1 MKAPATVTTEELR
14 RMVEAGDP
22 QLVEVLPS
30 AAYDEEHLPG
40 AISLPLADLGPDAAE
55 RLDRSRPV
63 VTYCYDH
70 QCDLSARA
78 AWLLRSL
85 GFDEVYDYTDS
96 KVAWLAEGLP
106 SEGTT
111 RPTSRAGAIARAAPT
126 CGPDDRIGDLDR
138 PEHTSVVVVVAG
150 DDDVVLGVV
159 RADALDLPAD
169 TPVRTVLQPAP
180 PSVRPSIT
188 AEELARSME
197 RDRRTYVLVTK
208 VGGQLLGVIEADDLR
223 GQH

>member
-14 RMVEAGDP
+14 RMVESGDP
-22 QLVEVLPS
+22 QLVEVLP
-30 AAYDEEHLPG
+30 AADYDQEHLPG
-40 AISLPLADLGPDAAE
+40 AISLPLPDLDPTAAE
-55 RLDRSRPV
+55 RLDRDRPV

-85 GFDEVYDYTDS
+85 GFDDVYDYTDS

-106 SEGTT
+106 SEGTV
-111 RPTSRAGAIARAAPT
+111 RPTSRAGAVARTVPT
-126 CGPDDRIGDLDR
+126 CGPDDRIADVDAPDGA
-138 PEHTSVVVVVAG
+138 PVVVVVAG

-159 RADALDLPAD
+159 RADALGLPGD
-169 TPVRTVLQPAP
+169 TTVRSVLQPAP

-188 AEELARSME
+188 VRELARSME
-197 RDRRTYVLVTK
+197 QDRRTYVLVTK
-208 VGGQLLGVIEADDLR
+208 VGGQLLGLIEADDLR